1 MPELTGG
8 EIIASYLEKE
18 GVEYLAGIPGHGS
31 TNLLD
36 AFNDS
41 TVEVLQPRHE
51 QGAAHLADGYARAS
65 GEPLAVFTSIGP
77 GATNTVTGVATAYV
91 DSIPMVVFT
100 GAPQTHEYGQGILQ
114 EIERQ
119 KPGDFPS
126 VMEPVTKGSFVVNDV
141 ERLPR
146 VLRRAFQL
154 ALTGRPGPV
163 HVDVPMD
170 VQGAVAD
177 VELPGPA
184 HSRAH
189 SRPGGDPETVA
200 EAADLLADAERPII
214 VPGGGCMLA
223 EAWDEVQELAEYLQA
238 PISPTFQAKGIVPED
253 HDLYVG
259 FAGWI
264 GSSAGNELAADADVI
279 LAVGCRFSDLH
290 TSSFESGVSFDIP
303 PTKLVHVDLDP
314 SEIGK
319 NYPVE
324 VGIQGDAK
332 VTTRQIHDAIAE
344 RIDPVETEDNPYY
357 EEAQR
362 LWAEWREMVEERYTD
377 DVPMSISRA
386 LASLREALPREGI
399 VVSSAGQPQ
408 ETTNPEFP
416 VYEPRTN
423 ISCGGFSTMGFG
435 VSAAIGAKLAQPDRP
450 VVDIEGDGSFLMTN
464 QEATLAVQE
473 NIDVTY
479 LILNNH
485 GWKSIRNLQVNKYGS
500 GRVLNTPFEE
510 ETDVDYMKL
519 ADAFQIEFAERVV
532 KPENL
537 TGAFEEALAHDG
549 PAIVE
554 AIVEPDNPE
563 SGAIITGEWDL
574 ADLESRST
582 ATESDAEADAEV
594 EPTVGAETEAE

>member
-1 MPELTGG
+1 MPRLNGG
-8 EIIASYLEKE
+8 EIIARYLERE
-18 GVEYLAGIPGHGS
+18 GVEYLVGIPGHGS

-41 TVEVLQPRHE
+41 DVEVIQPRHE
-51 QGAAHLADGYARAS
+51 QGAAHLADGYARAC
-65 GEPLAVFTSIGP
+65 GKPLAVFTSIGP

-114 EIERQ
+114 EIDRQ

-126 VMEPVTKGSFVVNDV
+126 VIEPVTKRSFVVDDV

-146 VLRRAFQL
+146 ILRRAFQI
-154 ALTGRPGPV
+154 AMEGRPGPV

-170 VQGAVAD
+170 VQGAAAD
-177 VELPGPA
+177 VEIPDPA
-184 HSRAH
+184 AWRSH
-189 SRPGGDPETVA
+189 SRPGGDPERVA
-200 EAADLLADAERPII
+200 EAAELLAEAERPVL
-214 VPGGGCMLA
+214 VPGGGTMLA
-223 EAWDEVQELAEYLQA
+223 EAWDDVRALAEHLQA
-238 PISPTFQAKGIVPED
+238 PVIPTFQAKGIIPED
-253 HDLYVG
+253 HDLFVG
-259 FAGWI
+259 YAGWI
-264 GSSAGNELAADADVI
+264 GSTAGNELASNADVV

-290 TSSFESGVSFDIP
+290 TSSFEPGVSFEIP
-303 PTKLVHVDLDP
+303 PSKLIHVDIDP
-314 SEIGK
+314 EEIGK

-332 VTTRQIHDAIAE
+332 VTTRQLYEAVED
-344 RIDPVETEDNPYY
+344 RTDPVSPEDNEYY
-357 EEAQR
+357 AEIRER
-362 LWAEWREMVEERYTD
+362 WAEWQEMVEERHTD
-377 DVPMSISRA
+377 DVPMSISRVIA
-386 LASLREALPREGI
+386 GLRDALPREGI

-416 VYEPRTN
+416 VYEPRSN

-450 VVDIEGDGSFLMTN
+450 VVDVEGDGSFLMNN
-464 QEATLAVQE
+464 QEVACAVQHDV
-473 NIDVTY
+473 DVTY

-485 GWKSIRNLQVNKYGS
+485 GWKSIRNLQVDKYGWD
-500 GRVLNTPFEE
+500 RVLDTPFDE
-510 ETDVDYMKL
+510 ETDVDYMTF
-519 ADAFQIEFAERVV
+519 ADAFNVGYAERVV

-537 TGAFEEALAHDG
+537 QETLEAAIEHDG

-554 AIVEPDNPE
+554 AVVEPDNPD

-574 ADLESRST
+574 ADLE
-582 ATESDAEADAEV
+582 
-594 EPTVGAETEAE
+594 ET

>member
-1 MPELTGG
+1 MPKLTGG
-8 EIIASYLEKE
+8 EIIARYLEKE
-18 GVEYLAGIPGHGS
+18 SVEYLVGIPGHGS

-41 TVEVLQPRHE
+41 EVDVIQPRHE

-100 GAPQTHEYGQGILQ
+100 GAPQTHEYGEGILQ

-126 VMEPVTKGSFVVNDV
+126 VMEPITKQSFVVDDV

-146 VLRRAFQL
+146 ILRRAFQM
-154 ALTGRPGPV
+154 ALEGRPGPV

-170 VQGAVAD
+170 VQGNVAD
-177 VELPGPA
+177 VELPDPTT
-184 HSRAH
+184 SRSH
-189 SRPGGDPETVA
+189 SRPGGDPEHVE
-200 EAADLLADAERPII
+200 EAADLIADADRPVI
-214 VPGGGCMLA
+214 VPGGGTMLS
-223 EAWDEVQELAEYLQA
+223 EAWDEVQALAEHLKA
-238 PISPTFQAKGIVPED
+238 PVIPTFQAKGIIPED
-253 HDLYVG
+253 HDLFVG
-259 FAGWI
+259 YAGWI
-264 GSSAGNELAADADVI
+264 GSSAGNELASNADVV
-279 LAVGCRFSDLH
+279 LAIGCRFSDLH
-290 TSSFESGVSFDIP
+290 TSSFEQGVSFEIP
-303 PTKLVHVDLDP
+303 PSKLVHVDIDP

-332 VTTRQIHDAIAE
+332 VVTRQIHDEVTDRVGEVSA
-344 RIDPVETEDNPYY
+344 EDNEYY
-357 EEAQR
+357 DEIQR
-362 LWAEWREMVEERYTD
+362 LWAEWAERVEQRHTD
-377 DVPMSISRA
+377 DVPISISRV
-386 LASLREALPREGI
+386 LAGLRDVMDRDGM

-435 VSAAIGAKLAQPDRP
+435 VSAAIGAKLARPDRQ
-450 VVDIEGDGSFLMTN
+450 VVDVEGDGSFLMNN
-464 QEATLAVQE
+464 QEVACAVE
-473 NIDVTY
+473 HDIDVTY
-479 LILNNH
+479 LIVNNH
-485 GWKSIRNLQVNKYGS
+485 GWKSIRNLQWDKYGKD
-500 GRVLNTPFEE
+500 RILDTEFDE
-510 ETDVDYMKL
+510 ETDVDYMAL
-519 ADAFQIEFAERVV
+519 ADAFNLGYAERVV

-537 TGAFEEALAHDG
+537 TETIQGALDHDG
-549 PAIVE
+549 PAMVE
-554 AIVEPDNPE
+554 AIVEPNNPD

-574 ADLESRST
+574 ADLEK
-582 ATESDAEADAEV
+582 
-594 EPTVGAETEAE
+594 